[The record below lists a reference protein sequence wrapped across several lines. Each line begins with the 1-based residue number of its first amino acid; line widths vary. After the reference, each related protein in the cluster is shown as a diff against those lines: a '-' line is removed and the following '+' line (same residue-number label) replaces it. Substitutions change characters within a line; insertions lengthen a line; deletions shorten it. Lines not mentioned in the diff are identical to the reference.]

1 MAKEQKMNRIQ
12 GLNCYLEYE
21 IGIRLETREKINRWF
36 KWRTVGN
43 LNGTEKEQI
52 AYFLSAELPNENF
65 HSECSTL
72 DQAIYWLEAKD
83 WAILV
88 AHAFLETPLI
98 SKIKDV
104 VSDPYLDYIHLSAK
118 YYQNLWDLLKIRWT
132 KISPRLSPIN
142 GQKIENKL
150 DLIKLII
157 AAEVDGNFAICL
169 KPQHQI
175 NYKEDKELATLSY
188 QSRRRALLPNEQQRI
203 EKMKQK
209 SVAPNPGLNQLMAAC
224 QSLFKK
230 DSVIS
235 SHLIIHAAIKDGLC
249 KLTQN
254 DVTQG
259 RASSYTWIDGYRNP
273 GLVWRSACGEIRKT
287 RA

>member
-1 MAKEQKMNRIQ
+1 MSKIQ
-12 GLNCYLEYE
+12 GFNCYLEYE
-21 IGIRLETREKINRWF
+21 IEVKLETREKINCSFGWAR
-36 KWRTVGN
+36 VGN
-43 LNGTEKEQI
+43 SSGTEKEQI
-52 AYFLSAELPNENF
+52 AYFLSDELPNEKF
-65 HSECSTL
+65 HSEFSTL
-72 DQAIYWLEAKD
+72 DQAIYWLQAKE

-88 AHAFLETPLI
+88 AHAFLETPVI

-118 YYQNLWDLLKIRWT
+118 YYQNLWDLLKIRWE
-132 KISPRLSPIN
+132 KISPRLNPIN

-157 AAEVDGNFAICL
+157 AAEVDARFAICL
-169 KPQHQI
+169 EPQHQI

-188 QSRRRALLPNEQQRI
+188 QRRRRALLPNEQQRI

-224 QSLFKK
+224 QSLFIKNK
-230 DSVIS
+230 DSVIFT
-235 SHLIIHAAIKDGLC
+235 HLTTHAAIKDGLC
-249 KLTQN
+249 RLIQN

-259 RASSYTWIDGYRNP
+259 RASSYTWIDGYQNP
-273 GLVWRSACGEIRKT
+273 GLVWRSASGEIRKT
-287 RA
+287 RT